1 MKKVNFEWGV
11 FIEWYDNNGQQYEVM
26 LSEKTAKIVH
36 DEISTLLKT
45 PKKSKAKLLQGDLN
59 IKW

>member
-1 MKKVNFEWGV
+1 
-11 FIEWYDNNGQQYEVM
+11 M